1 MLRSCASRRICLT
14 GCRWLKR
21 ALHKPIEIV
30 PPVGWVMRVA
40 IDIPVMRDFL
50 VRQIHMCLSADSKER
65 VLGAAGKVDV
75 GLAFAGDI
83 RVRDELYAIQ
93 GVRSG

>member
-1 MLRSCASRRICLT
+1 MRRYISDDICLPR
-14 GCRWLKR
+14 CCWLKR
-21 ALHKPIEIV
+21 ALQKPIEIV
-30 PPVGWVMRVA
+30 PPVGWVVRVA

-50 VRQIHMCLSADSKER
+50 VRQIHMCLTADSKER
-65 VLGAAGKVDV
+65 ILGAAGKVDV

-83 RVRDELYAIQ
+83 RVRDELYGIQ

>member
-1 MLRSCASRRICLT
+1 M
-14 GCRWLKR
+14 
-21 ALHKPIEIV
+21 
-30 PPVGWVMRVA
+30 A

-50 VRQIHMCLSADSKER
+50 VRQIHVGFTADTKER

-75 GLAFAGDI
+75 GLALACGI
-83 RVRDELYAIQ
+83 RVRDELYGIH